1 LSASDIRLKRNDG
14 YEAWLITS
22 QIVYFVLILFW
33 VVGVFQNFD
42 SESTLTNSRWELFI
56 IKQKFL
62 ILTSKRFFI
71 LSNNSTPQDN
81 VLIKFFRL

>member
-1 LSASDIRLKRNDG
+1 
-14 YEAWLITS
+14 
-22 QIVYFVLILFW
+22 
-33 VVGVFQNFD
+33 VFQNFD
-42 SESTLTNSRWELFI
+42 SESTLTHSRGALFI

-71 LSNNSTPQDN
+71 LSNDRTPQEN